1 MEISSPLTAPKLL
14 DQVRGK
20 IRFKHCSIRT
30 QTQYLQWIKCFN
42 LF

>member
-14 DQVRGK
+14 DQVGGK

-30 QTQYLQWIKCFN
+30 ERQYLQWIKCLIRF
-42 LF
+42 

>member
-14 DQVRGK
+14 DQVGEK
-20 IRFKHCSIRT
+20 SASSIAVIRT
-30 QTQYLQWIKCFN
+30 QTQYLQWIKCFI